1 MLRAMRTEMK
11 PEPTAAASATARWRA
26 GLLAALL
33 GTVGLGVW
41 LRWALAGAVDLPVP
55 FGHLRHAHSHLGYYG
70 LLFPLAWLG
79 WKAAG
84 AAIPGRRSLSLYAAS
99 TAAAFGGFALAG
111 YGPVAIAAS
120 TVIAAIWLYSVAPL
134 VRRMARVH
142 DPLGAVP
149 LGLVASLACVPPI
162 ALNLRSDP
170 ALAAGFVSTFLSGL
184 LFVVIIPSTL
194 AARRIS
200 PGPWPLLLVSG
211 GLGAAALGVAPSLPA
226 RAGLVVYAGLLLV
239 PAFARRLAPHARYA
253 WLPVTAGLLA
263 MAVEL
268 LPNTRPVA
276 LGAIHFLILGPI
288 LATLAPLWMRR
299 PPPPRMWWLGHGL
312 WGAMSAALVLQ
323 AFIADR
329 WTWTAAALGG
339 TGTALWWLWAVIRWG
354 RSDRP

>member
-1 MLRAMRTEMK
+1 MRTEMK

-33 GTVGLGVW
+33 GTIGLGVW
-41 LRWALAGAVDLPVP
+41 LRWALAGAVALPAP

-99 TAAAFGGFALAG
+99 TAVAFVGFALAG

-134 VRRMARVH
+134 VRRMARLH

-239 PAFARRLAPHARYA
+239 PAFARWLAPHARYA
-253 WLPVTAGLLA
+253 WLPVTVGLLA
-263 MAVEL
+263 MAVGL

-288 LATLAPLWMRR
+288 LATLAPSWMRR
-299 PPPPRMWWLGHGL
+299 PPSARMWWLGHGL
-312 WGAMSAALVLQ
+312 WGAMSAALVAQ
-323 AFIADR
+323 AFVAER
-329 WTWTAAALGG
+329 WTWTAAAIGG
-339 TGTALWWLWAVIRWG
+339 TGTALWWLWAVIRQG
-354 RSDRP
+354 CGDRP